1 MKNKKKT
8 DGVVRRTM
16 AQEVLRNYRHS
27 FGAMLG
33 TVIIVLVLIIGIAGN
48 IYYDYD
54 GQVIKQSIANSLQA
68 PSAEHWFG
76 TDELGR
82 DIFTRVI
89 YGTRYSLSVAF
100 FSMVVCVVVGVTL
113 GALAGYYGGSTETVI
128 MRFADIILSIPPML
142 FGICIVAAFGQ
153 NIIILMLAIAISGT
167 PAVVRIT
174 RAAVLQERGK
184 EYVEAARATGVRDVK
199 IILVHVLPNALAP
212 ILVQAT
218 LHIGG
223 AIISIAALSFLG
235 LGVQPP
241 MPEWGAMLS
250 SGRAY
255 IRGYG
260 YMTLYPGLAIM
271 IVVLGFNLIGDGLRD
286 AMDPKLKR

>member
-1 MKNKKKT
+1 MKKQKAA
-8 DGVVRRTM
+8 GAVERRTM
-16 AQEVLRNYRHS
+16 AQEVWRNYKRS

-33 TVIIVLVLIIGIAGN
+33 TFIIILVLIVGISGN
-48 IYYDYD
+48 IYFDYD
-54 GQVIKQSIANSLQA
+54 EQVCKQSIANSLLA
-68 PSAEHWFG
+68 PSSEHWFG

-89 YGTRYSLSVAF
+89 YGSRYSISVAF
-100 FSMVVCVVVGVTL
+100 FSMLVSSLVGITL
-113 GALAGYYGGSTETVI
+113 GALAGYYGGLTETII
-128 MRFADIILSIPPML
+128 MRFTDIILSIPNML

-153 NIIILMLAIAISGT
+153 NMVILMLAVAIGGT
-167 PAVVRIT
+167 PPMVRIT

-184 EYVEAARATGVRDVK
+184 EYVEAARATGVRDAK
-199 IILVHVLPNALAP
+199 IILTHVLPNALAP

-218 LHIGG
+218 LRVGS
-223 AIISIAALSFLG
+223 AIIAIASLSFLG
-235 LGVQPP
+235 LGVQAP

-250 SGRAY
+250 TGRAY